1 MNITQVWQM
10 YLRHLEDAAS
20 EDIRHIGVLIERD
33 RYIEGLHD
41 KERGEG
47 WNRENM
53 DPQQENYGK
62 RSKAL
67 KNESVDLPRCKDS
80 RAINPVLRRSMSI
93 STRWSHNRTES

>member
-41 KERGEG
+41 KEM
-47 WNRENM
+47 RERV
-53 DPQQENYGK
+53 ESGKYGSAERELWEAFK
-62 RSKAL
+62 SAK
-67 KNESVDLPRCKDS
+67 E
-80 RAINPVLRRSMSI
+80 
-93 STRWSHNRTES
+93 